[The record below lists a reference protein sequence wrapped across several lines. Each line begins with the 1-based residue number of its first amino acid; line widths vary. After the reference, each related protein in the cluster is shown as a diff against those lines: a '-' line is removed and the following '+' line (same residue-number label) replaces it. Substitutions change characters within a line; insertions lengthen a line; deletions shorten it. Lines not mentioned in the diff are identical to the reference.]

1 MRRRPDG
8 RDGDLLGGTLDM
20 LVLRTL
26 QMGPAHGFGIA
37 LSIGQRSDEVLLVE
51 EGSLYPALHRLEDR
65 GWIRSEWGITE
76 NNRRAKFYTLT
87 AIGKKQL
94 LSESDRW
101 SQLVA
106 AVARVME
113 PVDYAQ
119 GRPAK

>member
-26 QMGPAHGFGIA
+26 QRGPAHGFAIA
-37 LSIGQRSDEVLLVE
+37 LSIGQRSDEILLVE

-65 GWIRSEWGITE
+65 GWIRSEWGTTE

-87 AIGKKQL
+87 TIGRKQL
-94 LSESDRW
+94 TTESDRW

-113 PVDYAQ
+113 PV
-119 GRPAK
+119 P

>member
-1 MRRRPDG
+1 
-8 RDGDLLGGTLDM
+8 M

-26 QMGPAHGFGIA
+26 QTGPAHGFAIA
-37 LSIGQRSDEVLLVE
+37 LSIGRRSEEVLLVE

-65 GWIRSEWGITE
+65 GWIRSEWGTTE

-94 LSESDRW
+94 VSERDRW

-113 PVDYAQ
+113 P
-119 GRPAK
+119 AK

>member
-26 QMGPAHGFGIA
+26 QMGPLHGFAIA
-37 LSIGQRSDEVLLVE
+37 LSIGDRSDDVLLVE

-65 GWIRSEWGITE
+65 GWIKSEWGTTE

-87 AIGKKQL
+87 PLGRKQL
-94 LSESDRW
+94 ASERDRW

-106 AVARVME
+106 AVGRVME
-113 PVDYAQ
+113 PA
-119 GRPAK
+119 R